1 VGNPEGGLNLWA
13 LDGVSAREI
22 GRTLGVA
29 RSTIQDNLRRA
40 HAIGIARP
48 GYNQGQPL
56 TFTWIGTATTTVLTG
71 SNYGSNIFDL
81 GPGGDTVTGG
91 NTNLGGD
98 GTNTVVFDKGVGHAI
113 VDLNGGVG
121 TMQIAADIATSD
133 VILQADN
140 NGNLTVISRRKRL
153 RESQL
158 AIRMLVAVRILTTVR
173 QIAMAAETMT
183 EFAVLMEIAEV
194 FAYVSPAEGADVSAA
209 KVTTAKVTTA
219 KMAATETTSAS
230 ECGSRERGSPENQSG
245 SESNHFH
252 SVTHFPHNY
261 TPLTL
266 GPPMIR
272 GPERGSLCAD
282 IWALCRAAA

>member
-153 RESQL
+153 RETDSLVCGQL
-158 AIRMLVAVRILTTVR
+158 FSSLFFFDFHRTNFSGFRRTFHQFRSGRLLLFLLLTR
-173 QIAMAAETMT
+173 
-183 EFAVLMEIAEV
+183 
-194 FAYVSPAEGADVSAA
+194 GARVPHCAPLYD
-209 KVTTAKVTTA
+209 
-219 KMAATETTSAS
+219 
-230 ECGSRERGSPENQSG
+230 N
-245 SESNHFH
+245 SNIHI
-252 SVTHFPHNY
+252 Y
-261 TPLTL
+261 W
-266 GPPMIR
+266 I
-272 GPERGSLCAD
+272 
-282 IWALCRAAA
+282 